1 MSSIVTLKHTYIKD
15 GVLTDQ
21 ILPHVWRDYP
31 THLWPI
37 LVDLLSHFEVAHR
50 LKRTPSITGNKT
62 PASAKRPVGPRLGAP
77 RLAAQSLRQGLDRAL
92 EGINSSESD
101 SSASDNSPL
110 SLGPIIVPC
119 LLPESPPTQLF
130 SESWPEPFAL
140 YSTSDVA
147 VTCPVTPVSE
157 EWIDPI
163 GRDYH
168 FKFLPLGFAVR
179 SLFYL
184 KYLANHCMYF
194 SLDLSRA
201 RCS

>member
-1 MSSIVTLKHTYIKD
+1 MSSIVTLKHNYIKD

-31 THLWPI
+31 QHLWPI
-37 LVDLLSHFEVAHR
+37 LVDLLSHFEVAQR

-62 PASAKRPVGPRLGAP
+62 PASGKRPVGPRLGAP
-77 RLAAQSLRQGLDRAL
+77 RQAALSLRQGLDRAL
-92 EGINSSESD
+92 EAKNSAESD
-101 SSASDNSPL
+101 SSAESSPM

-119 LLPESPPTQLF
+119 LLPETPPTQLF

-140 YSTSDVA
+140 YSASEGA

-163 GRDYH
+163 GRDFL

-179 SLFYL
+179 HSLLFI
-184 KYLANHCMYF
+184 AH
-194 SLDLSRA
+194 D
-201 RCS
+201 